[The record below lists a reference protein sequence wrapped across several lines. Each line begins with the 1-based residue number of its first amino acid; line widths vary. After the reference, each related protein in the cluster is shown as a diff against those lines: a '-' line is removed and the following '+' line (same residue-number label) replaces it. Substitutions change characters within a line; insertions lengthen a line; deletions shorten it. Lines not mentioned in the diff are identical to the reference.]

1 MAEYKYCLKINY
13 INGSIITTNTF
24 TTNSLY
30 DLTKITR
37 EFMVNSSSNPIHFG
51 GYNMRGSLILE
62 REGIKSIEII
72 HKGTVGFF
80 GRLFDKFF

>member
-13 INGSIITTNTF
+13 NDGNTVTTDTF
-24 TTNSLY
+24 TAGSLY
-30 DLTKITR
+30 ELTKNIK
-37 EFMVNSSSNPIHFG
+37 EFMTNNNNTIIHVG

-62 REGIKSIEII
+62 REGVKSIEVI

-80 GRLFDKFF
+80 GRLFQRLY